1 MIAITEVGC
10 LGPSTSTLIGENAQM
25 MSASGSSR
33 FYSGETD
40 KDQFKS
46 MGEVNTK
53 LVSLLTNIDT
63 LADNKATTLSSIET
77 YNT

>member
-1 MIAITEVGC
+1 
-10 LGPSTSTLIGENAQM
+10 M